1 MTVDEGAGQRVMWS
15 GQWVADQL
23 GIALEDAP
31 EASEAV
37 AAVGASDAPAD
48 QASRADQPSHA
59 GPDGAGDG
67 RLRELLGLALRRN
80 PRRAH
85 LLVSNVLGKHVPQRP
100 AVVYGAGVRLG
111 ERVRALLGDA
121 DAARAV
127 VLGYAETATGLGH
140 SVADGLAL
148 APYLHSTR
156 RPVDGVRPVGGFEE
170 EHSHATSHLLLP
182 EDPAL
187 LAGDGPL
194 VLVDDEFS
202 TGRTVLNTIRTLH
215 RRFPRER
222 YVVVA
227 LVDMRSA
234 ADRADLDRFAAS
246 LGARVDLV
254 ALAAGTVR
262 LPADVL
268 ARGQALVAEHE
279 TDPAA
284 ALPDETPEHAGPE
297 HPAPVRVELDWPR
310 GLPDGGRHG
319 FTPAHRRALDAA
331 LPEMAR
337 RLARAVRPARLAPGA
352 RVLVLGFEELM
363 YAPLR
368 LAEALQAEFDH
379 TTTDGAS
386 GAGGAGGAAGGVEVR
401 YSTTTRSPV
410 LALDDPGYAIRTRLT
425 FPAHDAPADGP
436 GPRYAYN
443 VAPGGDPARRFD
455 AIVAVVDS
463 AADTPALH
471 APGGLLDALAAQ
483 TPCLAYAVVPSYVP
497 AGAVDE
503 PATAAGPAPVEA
515 AVPARR
521 APQDP
526 PTPATAAPAGPAAP
540 AEPAQAAGPAGP
552 APSPRT
558 PAGVPD
564 RQASPMQEP
573 LRGPDFSSYAADEVG
588 WLLQDFSEVTLE
600 APIEEREE
608 AIQGGGAHYAESLP
622 IEYQPSDAYQDLFR
636 SALQTSAARI
646 ARAVG
651 AVTETLLAEHQ
662 DRPGRGPDSRP
673 VLVSLA
679 RAGTPVGVL
688 MRRWAQH
695 AHGIDLPHYAIS
707 IVRGRGIDTAALRWL
722 ARHHDPVDV
731 VFVDGW
737 TGKGAITRE
746 LAAAIE
752 EFEASEA
759 AGGVRGFDPRIAVLA
774 DPGGCV
780 ATYGTRDDFLIPSAC
795 LNSTVSGL
803 VSRTV
808 LRADLVRPGQFHGAK
823 FYRELA
829 DADLSALFLD
839 TVTARFAEVAD
850 AAARD
855 AKELLATPHRAPTWE
870 GWAAVERIS
879 EEYGIHD
886 VNLVKP
892 GVGETSRVLLR
903 RVPWKVL
910 ARCGAGPDLDHVRML
925 AEQRGVPVEEVDDL
939 PYSCVGLIHPRYTR
953 AATGADGRAVAQ

>member
-1 MTVDEGAGQRVMWS
+1 MWS

-284 ALPDETPEHAGPE
+284 PLPDRAPEHAEPA

-386 GAGGAGGAAGGVEVR
+386 GAGG
-401 YSTTTRSPV
+401 
-410 LALDDPGYAIRTRLT
+410 
-425 FPAHDAPADGP
+425 
-436 GPRYAYN
+436 
-443 VAPGGDPARRFD
+443 
-455 AIVAVVDS
+455 
-463 AADTPALH
+463 
-471 APGGLLDALAAQ
+471 
-483 TPCLAYAVVPSYVP
+483 
-497 AGAVDE
+497 
-503 PATAAGPAPVEA
+503 
-515 AVPARR
+515 
-521 APQDP
+521 
-526 PTPATAAPAGPAAP
+526 
-540 AEPAQAAGPAGP
+540 
-552 APSPRT
+552 
-558 PAGVPD
+558 
-564 RQASPMQEP
+564 
-573 LRGPDFSSYAADEVG
+573 
-588 WLLQDFSEVTLE
+588 
-600 APIEEREE
+600 
-608 AIQGGGAHYAESLP
+608 
-622 IEYQPSDAYQDLFR
+622 
-636 SALQTSAARI
+636 
-646 ARAVG
+646 
-651 AVTETLLAEHQ
+651 
-662 DRPGRGPDSRP
+662 
-673 VLVSLA
+673 
-679 RAGTPVGVL
+679 
-688 MRRWAQH
+688 
-695 AHGIDLPHYAIS
+695 
-707 IVRGRGIDTAALRWL
+707 
-722 ARHHDPVDV
+722 
-731 VFVDGW
+731 
-737 TGKGAITRE
+737 
-746 LAAAIE
+746 
-752 EFEASEA
+752 
-759 AGGVRGFDPRIAVLA
+759 
-774 DPGGCV
+774 
-780 ATYGTRDDFLIPSAC
+780 
-795 LNSTVSGL
+795 
-803 VSRTV
+803 
-808 LRADLVRPGQFHGAK
+808 
-823 FYRELA
+823 
-829 DADLSALFLD
+829 
-839 TVTARFAEVAD
+839 
-850 AAARD
+850 
-855 AKELLATPHRAPTWE
+855 
-870 GWAAVERIS
+870 
-879 EEYGIHD
+879 
-886 VNLVKP
+886 
-892 GVGETSRVLLR
+892 
-903 RVPWKVL
+903 
-910 ARCGAGPDLDHVRML
+910 
-925 AEQRGVPVEEVDDL
+925 RGVVEL
-939 PYSCVGLIHPRYTR
+939 
-953 AATGADGRAVAQ
+953 